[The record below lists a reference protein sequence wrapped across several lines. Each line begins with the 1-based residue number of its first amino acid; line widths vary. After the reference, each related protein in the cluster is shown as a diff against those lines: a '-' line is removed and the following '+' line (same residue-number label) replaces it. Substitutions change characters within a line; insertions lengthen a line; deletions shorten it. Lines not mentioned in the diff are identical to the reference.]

1 MLSES
6 SGRPS
11 SFNSQFSRC
20 LVSRSRSL
28 DGVARTWLLALRF
41 QADINHMVS
50 ARFGCSFGR
59 APPHRRKSRDSIFH
73 PCSLACHVLCLTG
86 TAAAQPVLEIV
97 SFWLASKLAFD
108 GSIVHCVAC
117 RSVPTA
123 LRQCAKLVTVAS
135 FRRFIPHRSA
145 GFDFVSG
152 SNMCHVLGMCISNGI
167 SFNCCESVRKHHNS
181 AHQNF
186 AKRANALIIRRVV
199 RLSYV
204 LILQHFLPE

>member
-1 MLSES
+1 
-6 SGRPS
+6 
-11 SFNSQFSRC
+11 
-20 LVSRSRSL
+20 
-28 DGVARTWLLALRF
+28 
-41 QADINHMVS
+41 MVS

-86 TAAAQPVLEIV
+86 AAAAQPVLEIG
-97 SFWLASKLAFD
+97 SFWLEISVRVSVDLCRADAASKLAFD

-152 SNMCHVLGMCISNGI
+152 SNMCHILRICKSYGI
-167 SFNCCESVRKHHNS
+167 SFNCCEPVRKHHNS

-186 AKRANALIIRRVV
+186 AKRANALMILRVV
-199 RLSYV
+199 RFSYV
-204 LILQHFLPE
+204 LILQHFLPCVAK